1 MEKQESLKEKQD
13 LATKLNEALETS
25 KKQRIEINAMKNKC
39 ELKQYIAD
47 ETEKDKKILE
57 QKLNEA
63 TVKIKE
69 MQKTSEIF
77 EKLS

>member
-1 MEKQESLKEKQD
+1 
-13 LATKLNEALETS
+13 
-25 KKQRIEINAMKNKC
+25 MKNKC

-47 ETEKDKKILE
+47 ESEKDKKLFE
-57 QKLNEA
+57 LKLNEA
-63 TVKIKE
+63 NAKIKD

>member
-1 MEKQESLKEKQD
+1 MT
-13 LATKLNEALETS
+13 TKLNEALEVS

-47 ETEKDKKILE
+47 EAEKDKKLFE
-57 QKLNEA
+57 LKLNEA
-63 TVKIKE
+63 NAKIKD

>member
-1 MEKQESLKEKQD
+1 MEKQEWTKEKQE
-13 LATKLNEALETS
+13 LTTKLNEALEVS

-47 ETEKDKKILE
+47 EAEKDKKLFE
-57 QKLNEA
+57 LKLNEA
-63 TVKIKE
+63 NAKIKD

>member
-1 MEKQESLKEKQD
+1 MEKQEWTKEKQE
-13 LATKLNEALETS
+13 LTTKLNEALEVS

-47 ETEKDKKILE
+47 ESEKDKKLFE
-57 QKLNEA
+57 LKLNEA
-63 TVKIKE
+63 NAKIKD